1 MPKLRGFR
9 SKNPRGLAVLCDATR
24 MGIATG
30 SANVVVCIAVVHHLT
45 DEMVEQ
51 TLDEALRVLKTE
63 GKIVLLDAVM
73 NRDRL
78 AGRVLWKLDRGSYPR
93 TAEQLREKL
102 ARRFRV
108 VHWEKF
114 AIYHEYVFAVGARL

>member
-1 MPKLRGFR
+1 M
-9 SKNPRGLAVLCDATR
+9 C
-24 MGIATG
+24 M
-30 SANVVVCIAVVHHLT
+30 AVVHHLT
-45 DEMVEQ
+45 DEMLEQ
-51 TLDEALRVLKTE
+51 VLDEALRVRKGD
-63 GKIVLLDAVM
+63 GKIVLLDPVI
-73 NRDRL
+73 NRERR

-102 ARRFRV
+102 ESRFRV